1 MRRVPARPGMSTPR
15 ASTVRRVPRRAIWG
29 GLATA
34 CVLLAGCGGRQSTL
48 NPRSKPAHDITTLWW
63 WMLAVAGV
71 VFLGAVV
78 MLLVAYLRREPGL
91 PFLGEREQLSTG
103 LVVVFGMAIPIVIL
117 VALFI
122 VANLDVLKATSAPR
136 ASSTKLTIKVIGH
149 QWFWEVRYP
158 GTAAVTANEIHIP
171 TGTRVNV
178 EGTTDDVIHSF
189 WVPEL
194 NRKIDLIPGR
204 VNRVL
209 LYTNRPGVYRGQCA
223 EFCGD
228 QHAHMSFAVFA
239 DPPARFRA
247 WLANEAAP
255 AHPQPAGLAQAGE
268 RTFMGSQ
275 CASCHTIRG
284 TPANGHV
291 GPDLTHFGS
300 RTALAAEMLLNKP
313 NNVARW
319 VRDPQHF
326 KPGAKMP
333 GLDLTQAQLGAIVPY
348 LESLK

>member
-1 MRRVPARPGMSTPR
+1 MRRIRPAVAVALP
-15 ASTVRRVPRRAIWG
+15 
-29 GLATA
+29 A
-34 CVLLAGCGGRQSTL
+34 CLLIAGCGGNQSTL
-48 NPRSKPAHDITTLWW
+48 NPRSKQAADISTLWW
-63 WMLAVAGV
+63 WMLVVAGV

-78 MLLVAYLRREPGL
+78 MLVVAYFRREPGL

-122 VANLDVLKATSAPR
+122 VANLTVLNATSAPR
-136 ASSTKLTIKVIGH
+136 PGSTSLTIKVVAH

-209 LYTNRPGVYRGQCA
+209 LYTKRAGVYRGQCA
-223 EFCGD
+223 EFCGL
-228 QHAHMSFAVFA
+228 QHAHMSLAVFA

-247 WLANEAAP
+247 WLATEARP
-255 AHPQPAGLAQAGE
+255 AQPSSAALAGAGQ
-268 RTFMGSQ
+268 RAFMGAQ

-284 TPANGHV
+284 TAATGRV

-300 RTALAAEMLLNKP
+300 RRALAAETLVNRP
-313 NNVARW
+313 NTVARW
-319 VRDPQHF
+319 ISDPQHF

-333 GLDLTQAQLGAIVPY
+333 GLNLTRAQLGAIVPY